1 MLKKSLAS
9 KLIFLG
15 ECTTTSFDVVGDTPK
30 DLFVINIY
38 RGTIQS
44 KKVNIGARIKK
55 NNIMLLELH
64 LSPTNVH
71 RNPDGEKIKG
81 SHWHI
86 YTEEYG
92 GLKAYPASDITSD
105 DFVDN
110 TIAFLN
116 RFNVIEKPTIQDQLK
131 MLE

>member
-1 MLKKSLAS
+1 MLKKSLTD

-15 ECTTTSFDVVGDTPK
+15 ECATASFEVVGDMPQ

-38 RGTIQS
+38 RGAIQS

-71 RNPDGEKIKG
+71 CNPDGEKIKG

-86 YTEEYG
+86 YSEEHG

-105 DFVDN
+105 DFVNN
-110 TIAFLN
+110 TITFLN

-131 MLE
+131 ML